1 MAAARPQRR
10 SMQQIIEDRRRA
22 SFIGRTVELDVFRG
36 NFDLP
41 PEDVRH
47 RFVFHVRGNAG
58 VGKTSLVR
66 EMARVAQECGAV
78 TVHADESADSVPALL
93 AALSE
98 QFGRQGHPL
107 KALDRLLATY
117 RQRLQEAL
125 TTGSQDPSAG
135 SLALARAGLIGAG
148 MIPLLGAFAGA
159 VDPALV
165 ARGADGV
172 RSALGTRFGRGGDA
186 GASTDPVWAL
196 TGAFLDDLARVGEE
210 APWIAIFLDTYERTA
225 PYLDGWLHELITRT
239 HRAALPDNVVFTLA
253 GQRRLDPAHW
263 DGAENFVTDLPLRPF
278 TDTEARG
285 LLAAKGITDEPVV
298 AEVLRLSGRLPVLV
312 STLAGSRPTAP
323 DEVDDPSATAVERF
337 LKWERDP
344 ALRTA
349 ALACALPRRLDEDI
363 TGAAL
368 GSGTGAALGLTGA
381 ALGTGAGAAPGLA
394 GAVPG
399 SGAALG
405 LAGAALG
412 STADVPD
419 AGVALGPAAD
429 VSGTRAALGA
439 AGVAPG
445 YAADAPDVY
454 VWLCSLPFVTA
465 SPGRARYH
473 EVVRAPM
480 LRLRRAGAPQAWRDG
495 HARLA
500 ALFAARRTA
509 EEDGHGDAAGR
520 PWSRLAWRT
529 ERGEELYHLL
539 CSAPRTA
546 LPAALRD
553 GVDACWA
560 DTPAARRWA
569 RALAEAGEDG
579 GDERLRSWGAEC
591 LAALADEQYGAI
603 RVLGLLLARPELD
616 DNGRAAAYNARGW
629 QHFSLGRYQDALD
642 DHARA
647 ADADPQDSGG
657 HHGAA
662 ITRRALGE
670 FDAALRHIDRCAELA
685 PEAAWVS
692 HERGETYRRMGRY
705 EEALAELD
713 RAHALAPKEPLTLG
727 SRGQVAF
734 ALGRAADALEDL
746 DRAVVLWPD
755 YTWALTRR
763 AHVRRFLG
771 DGAGALADLDR
782 AERLSPGTAG
792 IMGERGDVY
801 RFGGRYE
808 EAVAEYG
815 RALAADPAY
824 AWALGSR
831 ALAYEALGRTSEAL
845 ADLDRALEI
854 DPAYAWARAQRDRLG
869 GAGPAGGA

>member
-22 SFIGRTVELDVFRG
+22 SFIGRTAELDVFRG

-107 KALDRLLATY
+107 KALDRLLAAY

-125 TTGSQDPSAG
+125 TTGSQDPPAG

-172 RSALGTRFGRGGDA
+172 RSALGTRFGRDGDA
-186 GASTDPVWAL
+186 GASADPVRAL

-210 APWIAIFLDTYERTA
+210 APWIAVFLDTYERTA
-225 PYLDGWLHELITRT
+225 PYLDGWLHELITRP
-239 HRAALPDNVVFTLA
+239 HRAALPDNIVFTLA
-253 GQRRLDPAHW
+253 GQRRLDPTHW

-312 STLAGSRPTAP
+312 STLAGARPTAP

-363 TGAAL
+363 A
-368 GSGTGAALGLTGA
+368 GA
-381 ALGTGAGAAPGLA
+381 ALGTGAAPG
-394 GAVPG
+394 P
-399 SGAALG
+399 AAH
-405 LAGAALG
+405 A
-412 STADVPD
+412 PD
-419 AGVALGPAAD
+419 AGVPLGP
-429 VSGTRAALGA
+429 T
-439 AGVAPG
+439 
-445 YAADAPDVY
+445 ADACDVY
-454 VWLCSLPFVTA
+454 AWLCSLPFVTA

-546 LPAALRD
+546 LPGALRD

-579 GDERLRSWGAEC
+579 GDEHLWSWAAEC
-591 LAALADEQYGAI
+591 LAALADEQHGPV

-647 ADADPQDSGG
+647 VDADPQDSGG

-685 PEAAWVS
+685 PEAAWVA

-727 SRGQVAF
+727 SRGQVRF

-801 RFGGRYE
+801 RFGGRHE

-831 ALAYEALGRTSEAL
+831 ALAYEALGRTSDAL

-869 GAGPAGGA
+869 GGGTGADTA

>member
-22 SFIGRTVELDVFRG
+22 SFIGRAAELDVFRG

-66 EMARVAQECGAV
+66 EMARVAQERGAV
-78 TVHADESADSVPALL
+78 TAHADESADSVPALL
-93 AALSE
+93 AMVSE

-125 TTGSQDPSAG
+125 TGMGAQGAGASANGAQDPSAG
-135 SLALARAGLIGAG
+135 SLALAQAGLIGVG

-172 RSALGTRFGRGGDA
+172 RSALGARFGHGGDG
-186 GASTDPVWAL
+186 GASADPVRAL
-196 TGAFLDDLARVGEE
+196 TGAFLDDLARVGDQ
-210 APWIAIFLDTYERTA
+210 APWIVFFLDTYERTA

-344 ALRTA
+344 TLRTA
-349 ALACALPRRLDEDI
+349 ALACALPRRLDEEI
-363 TGAAL
+363 TGAAV
-368 GSGTGAALGLTGA
+368 G
-381 ALGTGAGAAPGLA
+381 
-394 GAVPG
+394 
-399 SGAALG
+399 
-405 LAGAALG
+405 
-412 STADVPD
+412 
-419 AGVALGPAAD
+419 AAD
-429 VSGTRAALGA
+429 VGA
-439 AGVAPG
+439 AGVGAG
-445 YAADAPDVY
+445 VGSVAGVAGVAGAARVAGVAAGAAVGATTDAPDVY
-454 VWLCSLPFVTA
+454 AWLCSLPFVTA

-473 EVVRAPM
+473 EVVRTPM
-480 LRLRRAGAPQAWRDG
+480 LRLRRVGAPQAWRDG

-500 ALFAARRTA
+500 SLFAARRTA

-520 PWSRLAWRT
+520 PWSRPGWRA

-539 CSAPRTA
+539 CAAPRTA

-560 DTPAARRWA
+560 ETPAARHWA

-579 GDERLRSWGAEC
+579 GDGHLRSWGAEC
-591 LAALADEQYGAI
+591 LAALADEQYGAV
-603 RVLGLLLARPELD
+603 RALGLLLARPELD

-629 QHFSLGRYQDALD
+629 QYFILGRYQDALD

-647 ADADPQDSGG
+647 VDVDPQDPGG

-662 ITRRALGE
+662 ITRRTLGE
-670 FDAALRHIDRCAELA
+670 FGTALRHIDRCAELA
-685 PEAAWVS
+685 PEAAWVA
-692 HERGETYRRMGRY
+692 HERGETYRRMGRH

-727 SRGQVAF
+727 SRGQVKF

-801 RFGGRYE
+801 RFDGRYE

-815 RALAADPAY
+815 RALAADPSY

-831 ALAYEALGRTSEAL
+831 ALAYEALGRTPDAL

-854 DPAYAWARAQRDRLG
+854 DPAYAWARRQRDRLD
-869 GAGPAGGA
+869 GAGPA

>member
-22 SFIGRTVELDVFRG
+22 SFIGRTAELDVFRG

-107 KALDRLLATY
+107 KALDRLLTAY

-135 SLALARAGLIGAG
+135 SLALAQAGLIGAG

-172 RSALGTRFGRGGDA
+172 RSALGARFGRGGDA
-186 GASTDPVWAL
+186 GASADPVRAL

-210 APWIAIFLDTYERTA
+210 TPWIAVFLDTYERTA

-323 DEVDDPSATAVERF
+323 DEVADPSATAVERF

-368 GSGTGAALGLTGA
+368 GSG
-381 ALGTGAGAAPGLA
+381 AAPGLA
-394 GAVPG
+394 GA
-399 SGAALG
+399 
-405 LAGAALG
+405 
-412 STADVPD
+412 
-419 AGVALGPAAD
+419 
-429 VSGTRAALGA
+429 ALGA
-439 AGVAPG
+439 TADASGTGAAPG
-445 YAADAPDVY
+445 PTADAPDVY
-454 VWLCSLPFVTA
+454 AWLCSLPFVTA

-480 LRLRRAGAPQAWRDG
+480 LRLRRAGAPRAWRDG

-509 EEDGHGDAAGR
+509 EEEGHGDAAGR

-560 DTPAARRWA
+560 ETPAARRWA

-591 LAALADEQYGAI
+591 LAALADEQYGAV

-647 ADADPQDSGG
+647 ADVDPQDSGG

-670 FDAALRHIDRCAELA
+670 FDVALRHIDRCAELA
-685 PEAAWVS
+685 PEAAWVA

-727 SRGQVAF
+727 SRGQVNF

-869 GAGPAGGA
+869 GPGPAGGG